1 MRARPGPAGDRVRP
15 LPTPRR
21 RRVLPQADRASG
33 PTPVFLFEGEDEP
46 LNLSSLEELSVAAR
60 GNKTI
65 HFHAVAGADH
75 FRVIVPV
82 TKLIAEKIR
91 CDDGG

>member
-1 MRARPGPAGDRVRP
+1 M
-15 LPTPRR
+15 
-21 RRVLPQADRASG
+21 
-33 PTPVFLFEGEDEP
+33 
-46 LNLSSLEELSVAAR
+46 NLSSLEELSVAAR